1 MQQTQR
7 AGKHVDDTKLDLFLL
22 LNEKVTL
29 FLTQP
34 YGVVMQEQSK
44 WVLRLTQVKTALSF
58 WARSQNMS
66 HKNCP

>member
-22 LNEKVTL
+22 LDEKVTL

-44 WVLRLTQVKTALSF
+44 WVLLLTLK
-58 WARSQNMS
+58 
-66 HKNCP
+66 